1 MWNPFS
7 NKPDPNSSGDTSIQ
21 DTLDELNKQLQYP
34 YPGAPLIPGT
44 VQVPHIPNQH
54 LTIQQHQQM
63 LQQMSISGLTSEE
76 KVEFDKLTEEYKQE
90 IKTAKITAFKKLP
103 TELRQFVINFFTWQE
118 AVDTI
123 SNVSPSKSDRL
134 KELDA
139 KNEYGR
145 LFGQGFGQGL
155 GQYIGGWPSYTHTAS
170 GIISVGLRLPEGLTI
185 EDVKQAHIEA
195 SMEEEMLNGE
205 K

>member
-7 NKPDPNSSGDTSIQ
+7 NKPDPNSSSGTSIE

-34 YPGAPLIPGT
+34 YPGAPLIPATPGT
-44 VQVPHIPNQH
+44 VQVPYVPNSLLTPQH
-54 LTIQQHQQM
+54 LQQM
-63 LQQMSISGLTSEE
+63 LEQMSISGLTSEE

-145 LFGQGFGQGL
+145 LFGQGL
-155 GQYIGGWPSYTHTAS
+155 GQYIGGWTSHTHTAS
-170 GIISVGLRLPEGLTI
+170 GIISVGLRLPEDLTA
-185 EDVKQAHIEA
+185 EELKQAHIEA

>member
-7 NKPDPNSSGDTSIQ
+7 NKPDPNSSGGTSIQ

-44 VQVPHIPNQH
+44 VQVPYIIPNQH
-54 LTIQQHQQM
+54 LTIQQLQQM
-63 LQQMSISGLTSEE
+63 LQPMSISGLTPEE
-76 KVEFDKLTEEYKQE
+76 KVEFDKLTEEHKQE
-90 IKTAKITAFKKLP
+90 IKVAKVTAFKKLP
-103 TELRQFVINFFTWQE
+103 TELRQFVINFFSWQE
-118 AVDTI
+118 AVSSI
-123 SNVSPSKSDRL
+123 SAVNPDKSDRL
-134 KELDA
+134 KELEI

-145 LFGQGFGQGL
+145 LFSQQL
-155 GQYIGGWPSYTHTAS
+155 GQYIGSWTGTATS
-170 GIISVGLRLPEGLTI
+170 GIISVGLQLPDGLTI
-185 EDVKQAHIEA
+185 EDIKQAHIEA